1 MLLWSSDLLWKVGFR
16 RVAAL
21 LFLPILI
28 VLPSLAHKVAKI
40 KGSSTGP
47 SAICNMV

>member
-28 VLPSLAHKVAKI
+28 VLPSLAHKVKF